1 MGIYEVEFQGT
12 KVKAILVD
20 HEAALDSKIAEFKT
34 SLQNQ
39 GCPVLGIDF
48 KVNSCDNKVELLILC
63 GVNHCLLIKLPNI
76 HSYPRSLEE
85 VLSDGNL
92 CFVGIGIR
100 DKIPGLTL
108 ESVYW
113 KSDAGEPLSFYM
125 SRIVEVCD
133 LAAKVLKKPKLCKCG
148 LAELDKEVR
157 INSTVASTASSTSSC
172 PVMDSKVKVEIAS
185 LPNSKV
191 KVEIASLPDSKVTV
205 GIASLL
211 DSKVNVEINSKVTV
225 EIASLPDSKVKAE
238 KASLPEMIEC
248 IPDWKAVVFSD
259 EEIKF
264 EYGINLR
271 IHVVLIIIAIP
282 MKYLSK
288 IGTYEVDFQG
298 AKVKAILVT
307 NEAILEAKIAEL
319 RSSLQ
324 RQKCSVVGIDFKL
337 YTGTKVKA
345 VLVDHEAT
353 LDANIAEFKTSL
365 QNQGCPVL
373 GIDFKVNSCDQKVEL
388 LILCGV
394 NHCLLIKLPNIHS
407 YPRSLAEVLSDRNL
421 CSVGIGIRDKI
432 LDAKIAELRSSLQR
446 QKCSVVGI
454 DFILYTGKKAKLM
467 ILCSLNVCLIIKL
480 AKLHSTPYNLKNFL
494 EDKSV
499 CFVGNGIRDKL
510 PSLTSVNDLWRISL
524 FYPEKHLSISI
535 SGVVEAC
542 DLASM
547 VMKKSNL
554 CNSGLAEMNKE
565 VRINTV
571 ASTTASSSSS
581 LPPPVSKVQV
591 EKANL
596 PVITCPNWNAV
607 GFSDEEIKYVI
618 HDAYTCC
625 FIGDRLLGLGND
637 RCF

>member
-1 MGIYEVEFQGT
+1 M
-12 KVKAILVD
+12 KPLLIL
-20 HEAALDSKIAEFKT
+20 K
-34 SLQNQ
+34 LQNE

-48 KVNSCDNKVELLILC
+48 KVNSCDNKIELLILC

-76 HSYPRSLEE
+76 HSYPRSLAK
-85 VLSDGNL
+85 VLSDRNL

-113 KSDAGEPLSFYM
+113 KSDDGKPLSFYK
-125 SRIVEVCD
+125 SAIVEVCD

-172 PVMDSKVKVEIAS
+172 PVTDSKVTE
-185 LPNSKV
+185 
-191 KVEIASLPDSKVTV
+191 EIASLPDSKV
-205 GIASLL
+205 
-211 DSKVNVEINSKVTV
+211 NVEIAN
-225 EIASLPDSKVKAE
+225 LPDLKVKVE

-248 IPDWKAVVFSD
+248 IPDWKAVAFSD

-337 YTGTKVKA
+337 YTG
-345 VLVDHEAT
+345 
-353 LDANIAEFKTSL
+353 
-365 QNQGCPVL
+365 
-373 GIDFKVNSCDQKVEL
+373 
-388 LILCGV
+388 
-394 NHCLLIKLPNIHS
+394 
-407 YPRSLAEVLSDRNL
+407 
-421 CSVGIGIRDKI
+421 
-432 LDAKIAELRSSLQR
+432 
-446 QKCSVVGI
+446 
-454 DFILYTGKKAKLM
+454 KKAELM

-480 AKLHSTPYNLKNFL
+480 AKIHSTPYNLC
-494 EDKSV
+494 V

-510 PSLTSVNDLWRISL
+510 PSLTLVN
-524 FYPEKHLSISI
+524 E
-535 SGVVEAC
+535 
-542 DLASM
+542 
-547 VMKKSNL
+547 L
-554 CNSGLAEMNKE
+554 CGLAELNKE

-571 ASTTASSSSS
+571 DSTTASSSSC
-581 LPPPVSKVQV
+581 LLPPVSKVKV

-596 PVITCPNWNAV
+596 PVN
-607 GFSDEEIKYVI
+607 
-618 HDAYTCC
+618 
-625 FIGDRLLGLGND
+625 L
-637 RCF
+637 